1 MILNLERKK
10 LCRTGYFPAIL
21 AGSLA
26 ASAFPIANMIVR
38 SKTFTVQPGNA
49 LTILLTS
56 NWQMMAMLNILTAV
70 CTICIMYHTEFAD
83 RGDQK
88 MSVLPV
94 RPLSMFLCKLIIAAA
109 SQAFMILIE
118 SLILAGCVLFW
129 FPDRPL
135 DLSLLLQ
142 QGIFSWIMALP
153 AVMLMLVIASLCKN
167 MWISLGTGVILV
179 FTFTIFQGGPLI
191 LSLLPFSTPYALYED
206 VVSEG
211 HLLLYTGVCAAWVMG
226 FALAGIFIQ
235 MILRH
240 PPALRKVPV
249 QTKSSTVRQVHTPG
263 NSFAMGHF
271 PILAVELMKIRRSK
285 IFLILLA
292 PVLLMWIPS
301 VLNGNLA
308 LETASPS
315 MSPEQNFFIQGFMGM
330 VWFMIPATLVI
341 ITVLLTQT
349 ERQNR
354 GLLKM
359 LSLPVNTAKLCLT
372 KFVLLLLLELVQII
386 MITGGYFISAA
397 LVSLNQGY
405 SFMLDPLYVCRFA
418 AEVYLTAI
426 PMAALFWMIAV
437 LIRTPVFAVGLGL
450 ASVVPA
456 VLILNTRFWFAYPMC
471 YPFYV
476 LMVEYGKASQGIFT
490 TSIQWLPWIPVAAVI
505 TGAALAIAS
514 IGFGFQRER
523 G

>member
-1 MILNLERKK
+1 MMLNLERKK

-26 ASAFPIANMIVR
+26 ASAFPMANMIVR
-38 SKTFTVQPGNA
+38 PKTFTVQPGNA

-240 PPALRKVPV
+240 PPPFKIMQPFPLKGGGI
-249 QTKSSTVRQVHTPG
+249 QV
-263 NSFAMGHF
+263 M
-271 PILAVELMKIRRSK
+271 
-285 IFLILLA
+285 LLA
-292 PVLLMWIPS
+292 
-301 VLNGNLA
+301 
-308 LETASPS
+308 ASPS

-405 SFMLDPLYVCRFA
+405 SFMLDPLYVCGFA

>member
-1 MILNLERKK
+1 
-10 LCRTGYFPAIL
+10 
-21 AGSLA
+21 
-26 ASAFPIANMIVR
+26 
-38 SKTFTVQPGNA
+38 
-49 LTILLTS
+49 
-56 NWQMMAMLNILTAV
+56 
-70 CTICIMYHTEFAD
+70 
-83 RGDQK
+83 
-88 MSVLPV
+88 
-94 RPLSMFLCKLIIAAA
+94 
-109 SQAFMILIE
+109 
-118 SLILAGCVLFW
+118 
-129 FPDRPL
+129 
-135 DLSLLLQ
+135 
-142 QGIFSWIMALP
+142 
-153 AVMLMLVIASLCKN
+153 
-167 MWISLGTGVILV
+167 
-179 FTFTIFQGGPLI
+179 
-191 LSLLPFSTPYALYED
+191 
-206 VVSEG
+206 
-211 HLLLYTGVCAAWVMG
+211 
-226 FALAGIFIQ
+226 
-235 MILRH
+235 
-240 PPALRKVPV
+240 
-249 QTKSSTVRQVHTPG
+249 
-263 NSFAMGHF
+263 MGHF

-405 SFMLDPLYVCRFA
+405 SFMLDPLYVCGFA